1 MAYWQDQN
9 WDPNVGEDG
18 FDLFCSYLNATENAN
33 IKTALVDGYPVDIGL
48 FNYGKYIREASL
60 LRWCIL
66 IYGWCSSTGLFIG
79 SSSHM
84 YRNPG

>member
-60 LRWCIL
+60 PSLVHTYLWVV
-66 IYGWCSSTGLFIG
+66 FIDG
-79 SSSHM
+79 AV
-84 YRNPG
+84 YRV